1 VKIAEMSNYNHA
13 DCKKYCFFKSV
24 ALASKRMLHHLKPP
38 TICAV
43 KPDMLQILTYIL
55 KIQMK
60 GGVPEWVA
68 KHNSRNNSRAISQMG
83 LETYRNC
90 RLDRPVS

>member
-13 DCKKYCFFKSV
+13 DFKKYCFFKSV

-43 KPDMLQILTYIL
+43 KHDMLQILTYIL

-68 KHNSRNNSRAISQMG
+68 EHNSRAISQMG

-90 RLDRPVS
+90 RWDRPVS

>member
-1 VKIAEMSNYNHA
+1 MSSYNHA
-13 DCKKYCFFKSV
+13 DCKKYCFFESV
-24 ALASKRMLHHLKPP
+24 ALPSNVTPFETPAICVVKHDMLH
-38 TICAV
+38 
-43 KPDMLQILTYIL
+43 ILTYIL

-68 KHNSRNNSRAISQMG
+68 EHNSRNNSRAISQMG